1 MSELFEKVPK
11 KRTFRELVV
20 KKIWLEKKKKK
31 NCIQQIHSR

>member
-20 KKIWLEKKKKK
+20 KKFGLTKKKIAYNKYTLD
-31 NCIQQIHSR
+31 S